1 MSEEKEESYRQIFV
15 GDKKIDA
22 YITAVLGSP
31 FSVLMARGKYRS
43 RAEDTALICERE
55 YNRTIES
62 VKLYNTELKL
72 EDGQTKYVS
81 AIDIY
86 MAIRDNDT

>member
-1 MSEEKEESYRQIFV
+1 MGEEEEDSYRTIFV

-31 FSVLMARGKYRS
+31 NSVLKARGKYRS

-55 YNRTIES
+55 YNRSIES
-62 VKLYNTELKL
+62 IKLYNTELKL
-72 EDGQTKYVS
+72 EDGETKYVS

-86 MAIRDNDT
+86 MTIKDKDT